1 MSSGGLMKRGP
12 LRRLT
17 ALVLIALIMFASTS
31 FANDEIKKK
40 ERELEELNAK
50 IEALDASISQNK
62 NLQNET
68 NQKIKNVQGSI
79 RTLED
84 EIIALNTD
92 IDLTEKSI
100 IEKTGELEAA
110 EIKIGEKTELLND
123 RLRVMY
129 KTGTIGYVE
138 VLFGAEDFTDLLSR
152 IDMLQKV
159 VVHDQNLI
167 EFLKEQRDIIE
178 TKKIELETVKVQLLD
193 LFTSKLKK
201 QDELTVA
208 LNNLVA
214 YQADLR
220 NDAAAL
226 AEMEAQMLE
235 QADQMTTFIKNMK
248 LAATYVGGEMMWP
261 APGIYSISSYFGERL
276 HPISKEYTMHTGIDI
291 ETPRKTPLVAAQTG
305 TVIFANW
312 FAGYGKA
319 IIIDHGGGY
328 TTLYAHIDVIS
339 VEVGQVVKK
348 GDNIALSGNTGY
360 STGPHLHFEVRM
372 NGEYVDPLTYVKG
385 N

>member
-1 MSSGGLMKRGP
+1 MSSGGLMKREP
-12 LRRLT
+12 LRRLS
-17 ALVLIALIMFASTS
+17 AFILIVILMITSVS
-31 FANDEIKKK
+31 FANDEIKRK

-50 IEALDASISQNK
+50 IEELDASISQNK
-62 NLQNET
+62 NMQNET
-68 NQKIKNVQGSI
+68 NQKIKNVMGSI
-79 RTLED
+79 KALEGEIKTLNSD
-84 EIIALNTD
+84 IEI
-92 IDLTEKSI
+92 TEASI
-100 IEKTGELEAA
+100 VEKTSELEAA
-110 EIKIGEKTELLND
+110 EIKIGEKTDLLND

-159 VVHDQNLI
+159 LVHDQNLI

-178 TKKIELETVKVQLLD
+178 TKKIELETVKVELLD

-214 YQADLR
+214 YQGDLR

-226 AEMEAQMLE
+226 EEMEQQMLE

-261 APGIYSISSYFGERL
+261 APGYYSISSYFGNRL
-276 HPISKEYTMHTGIDI
+276 HPISKEYKMHTGIDI

-328 TTLYAHIDVIS
+328 ATLYGHLDVIN
-339 VEVGQVVKK
+339 VNVGQVVKK
-348 GDNIALSGNTGY
+348 GENIALSGNTGY

-372 NGEYVDPLTYVKG
+372 NADAWILT
-385 N
+385 

>member
-1 MSSGGLMKRGP
+1 MSSGGLMKREP
-12 LRRLT
+12 LRRLS
-17 ALVLIALIMFASTS
+17 AFILIVILMVTSVS

-62 NLQNET
+62 SMQNET
-68 NQKIKNVQGSI
+68 NQKIKNVMGSI
-79 RTLED
+79 KTLEG
-84 EIIALNTD
+84 EIKTLNSD
-92 IDLTEKSI
+92 IEITEASI
-100 IEKTGELEAA
+100 VEKTSELEAA

-159 VVHDQNLI
+159 LVHDQNLI

-178 TKKIELETVKVQLLD
+178 TKKVELETVKVDLLD

-214 YQADLR
+214 YQGDLR

-226 AEMEAQMLE
+226 EEMEQQMLE

-261 APGIYSISSYFGERL
+261 APGHYSISSYFGNRL
-276 HPISKEYTMHTGIDI
+276 HPISKEYKMHTGIDV

-328 TTLYAHIDVIS
+328 ATLYGHLDVIS
-339 VEVGQVVKK
+339 VDVGQVVKK
-348 GDNIALSGNTGY
+348 GENIALSGNTGY

-372 NGEYVDPLTYVKG
+372 NGDYVDPLTYVKG

>member
-1 MSSGGLMKRGP
+1 MKREP
-12 LRRLT
+12 LRRLS
-17 ALVLIALIMFASTS
+17 AFILIVILMVTSVS

-62 NLQNET
+62 SMQNET
-68 NQKIKNVQGSI
+68 NQKIKNVMGSI
-79 RTLED
+79 KTLEG
-84 EIIALNTD
+84 EIKTLNSD
-92 IDLTEKSI
+92 IEITEASI
-100 IEKTGELEAA
+100 VEKTSELEAA

-159 VVHDQNLI
+159 LVHDQNLI

-178 TKKIELETVKVQLLD
+178 TKKVELETVKVDLLD

-214 YQADLR
+214 YQGDLR

-226 AEMEAQMLE
+226 EEMEQQMLE

-261 APGIYSISSYFGERL
+261 APGHYSISSYFGNRL
-276 HPISKEYTMHTGIDI
+276 HPISKEYKMHTGIDV

-328 TTLYAHIDVIS
+328 ATLYGHLDVIS
-339 VEVGQVVKK
+339 VDVGQVVKK
-348 GDNIALSGNTGY
+348 GENIALSGNTGY

-372 NGEYVDPLTYVKG
+372 NGDYVDPLTYVKG

>member
-1 MSSGGLMKRGP
+1 MNKDK
-12 LRRLT
+12 LRSVFSLF
-17 ALVLIALIMFASTS
+17 LVITLLVTSIS
-31 FANDEIKKK
+31 FANDELKKR
-40 ERELEELNAK
+40 ERELEELNQK
-50 IEALDASISQNK
+50 LEALDAEIDENR
-62 NLQNET
+62 NLQSQT
-68 NQKIKNVQGSI
+68 NQKINSVQNSI
-79 RTLED
+79 KTLEG
-84 EIIALNTD
+84 EIDQLNINIDNTEIA
-92 IDLTEKSI
+92 ID
-100 IEKTGELEAA
+100 EKTKELAEA
-110 EIKIGEKTELLND
+110 EEKIGEKNELLND

-152 IDMLQKV
+152 IDMIQMI

-167 EFLKEQRDIIE
+167 TFLKEQRDIVA
-178 TKKIELETVKVQLLD
+178 TKKLELETIQEELLALID
-193 LFTSKLKK
+193 TKLKK

-208 LNNLVA
+208 LNNLIA
-214 YQADLR
+214 YKEDLKKDESSMIELEKAAQ
-220 NDAAAL
+220 NDA
-226 AEMEAQMLE
+226 
-235 QADQMTTFIKNMK
+235 DQLTDIIKNMK

-261 APGIYSISSYFGERL
+261 VPGKYSISSYFGNRV

-291 ETPRKTPLVAAQTG
+291 ESPRKTPFVAAQTG
-305 TVIFANW
+305 TVVFANW

-328 TTLYAHIDVIS
+328 TTLYGHLDVIS
-339 VEVGQVVKK
+339 VTVGQVVKK
-348 GDNIALSGNTGY
+348 GEVIGQTGNTGY

>member
-1 MSSGGLMKRGP
+1 MKREP
-12 LRRLT
+12 LRRLS
-17 ALVLIALIMFASTS
+17 AFILIVILMVTSVS

-62 NLQNET
+62 SMQNET
-68 NQKIKNVQGSI
+68 NQKIKNVMGSI
-79 RTLED
+79 KTLEG
-84 EIIALNTD
+84 EIKTLNSD
-92 IDLTEKSI
+92 IEITEASI
-100 IEKTGELEAA
+100 VEKTSELEAA

-159 VVHDQNLI
+159 LVHDQNLI

-178 TKKIELETVKVQLLD
+178 TKKVELETVKVDLLD

-214 YQADLR
+214 YQGDLR

-226 AEMEAQMLE
+226 EEMEQQML
-235 QADQMTTFIKNMK
+235 DRKSTRLN
-248 LAATYVGGEMMWP
+248 
-261 APGIYSISSYFGERL
+261 SS
-276 HPISKEYTMHTGIDI
+276 H
-291 ETPRKTPLVAAQTG
+291 
-305 TVIFANW
+305 
-312 FAGYGKA
+312 
-319 IIIDHGGGY
+319 
-328 TTLYAHIDVIS
+328 
-339 VEVGQVVKK
+339 
-348 GDNIALSGNTGY
+348 
-360 STGPHLHFEVRM
+360 
-372 NGEYVDPLTYVKG
+372 
-385 N
+385 

>member
-1 MSSGGLMKRGP
+1 MNKDK
-12 LRRLT
+12 LRSVFSLF
-17 ALVLIALIMFASTS
+17 LVITLLVTSIS
-31 FANDEIKKK
+31 FANDELKKR
-40 ERELEELNAK
+40 ERELEELNQK
-50 IEALDASISQNK
+50 LEALDAEIDENR
-62 NLQNET
+62 NLQSQT
-68 NQKIKNVQGSI
+68 NQKINSVQNSI
-79 RTLED
+79 KTLEG
-84 EIIALNTD
+84 EIEQLNIKIDNTEIA
-92 IDLTEKSI
+92 ID
-100 IEKTGELEAA
+100 EKTKELAEA
-110 EIKIGEKTELLND
+110 EEKIGEKNELLND

-152 IDMLQKV
+152 IDMIQMI

-167 EFLKEQRDIIE
+167 TFLKEQRDIVA
-178 TKKIELETVKVQLLD
+178 TKKLELETIQEELLALID
-193 LFTSKLKK
+193 TKLKK

-208 LNNLVA
+208 LNNLIA
-214 YQADLR
+214 YKEDLKKDESSMIELEKAAQ
-220 NDAAAL
+220 NDA
-226 AEMEAQMLE
+226 
-235 QADQMTTFIKNMK
+235 DQLTDIIKNMK

-261 APGIYSISSYFGERL
+261 VPGKYSISSYFGNRV

-291 ETPRKTPLVAAQTG
+291 ESPRKTPFVAAQTG
-305 TVIFANW
+305 TVVFANW

-328 TTLYAHIDVIS
+328 TTLYGHLDVIS
-339 VEVGQVVKK
+339 VTVGQVVKK
-348 GDNIALSGNTGY
+348 GEVIGQTGNTGY